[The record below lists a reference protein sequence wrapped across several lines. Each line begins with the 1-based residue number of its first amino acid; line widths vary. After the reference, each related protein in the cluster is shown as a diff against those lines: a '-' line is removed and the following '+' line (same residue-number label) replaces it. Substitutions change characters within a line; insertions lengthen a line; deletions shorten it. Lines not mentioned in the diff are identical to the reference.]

1 MNQRK
6 QPRGFTLIELLVVI
20 AIIAILAAILFPVFA
35 KAREK
40 ARQISCVSN
49 EKQIGLAILQYS
61 QDSDERMPCGTAITG
76 NYTQDGKGWA
86 SQIYSYV
93 KSTAVFKC
101 PDDSTSGSNVA
112 PITYP
117 ISYGMSLQ
125 VTRSSLADF
134 TSDSKSIM
142 LFETVGS
149 AVPLTTVGNG
159 VNGDITSPAADGN
172 PEGFNGIGRFAT
184 GVMSGANPTEVSNS
198 TNGYYDTKTGRHT
211 DASNYLMADGHAKWI
226 RPTSISTGGDGS
238 NGDCNTF
245 GVAGAFAGTAASAD
259 CSAPGLAATFSV
271 H

>member
-1 MNQRK
+1 MNQHAIK
-6 QPRGFTLIELLVVI
+6 RGFTLIELLVVI

-40 ARQISCVSN
+40 ARQISCLSN

-61 QDSDERMPCGTAITG
+61 QDSDERMPCGTQIPVG
-76 NYTQDGKGWA
+76 GDYTLDGIGWA
-86 SQIYSYV
+86 GQVYPYV

-101 PDDSTSGSNVA
+101 PDDSTSGSSAA

-117 ISYGMSLQ
+117 ISYSMSLQ
-125 VTRSSLADF
+125 VTRSGLSDF
-134 TSDSKSIM
+134 TSDSKSVM

-149 AVPLTTVGNG
+149 AANILAVGDG
-159 VNGDITSPAADGN
+159 VNGDNTSPAADGN
-172 PEGFNGIGRFAT
+172 PEGFNGVGRFAT
-184 GVMSGANPTEVSNS
+184 GVMSGANPSEVGN
-198 TNGYYDTKTGRHT
+198 TNHFYDTKTGRHT
-211 DASNYLMADGHAKWI
+211 DASNFLMADGHAKWI
-226 RPTSISTGGDGS
+226 RPTAVSTGGDGS

-245 GVAGAFAGTAASAD
+245 TSGTYAGTAASAD